1 MTLKDYVTTVTNQ
14 DMCNLIALYQ
24 EPSNLNNAT
33 IVAKQVTLKQNVLF
47 NVVITVIKLAISP
60 ENVQNQKNLDF
71 PALLLQLPR
80 LDLRFLVTDVVVQ
93 TIWLRTAYKV
103 VLNAIHVVN
112 LVTYLR
118 IVQVVLE
125 KRFVTI
131 VMNLAI
137 SPKIVQLIEL
147 SHF

>member
-1 MTLKDYVTTVTNQ
+1 
-14 DMCNLIALYQ
+14 MCNLIALYQ